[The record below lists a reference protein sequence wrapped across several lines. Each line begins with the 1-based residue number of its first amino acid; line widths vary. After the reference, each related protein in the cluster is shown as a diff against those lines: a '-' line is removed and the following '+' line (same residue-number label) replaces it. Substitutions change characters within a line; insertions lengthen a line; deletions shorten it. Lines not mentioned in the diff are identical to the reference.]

1 MSGPKKRFI
10 SIKTKLIAI
19 YMSVV
24 ILSMLIF
31 SIVIFWQSEKV
42 VIHLAQQNVTQ
53 TMLASYQSLTTKID
67 NINISMLSF
76 QIRKDVQEI
85 LCNGSPDTAI
95 EEIAELEQ
103 ILMEI
108 DTFQNSVSKLELYV
122 LDRDD
127 YPPLSRNNTVFS
139 ARQMENDIWFNNALS
154 SGSGTTWTLR
164 NHVAEGNGTVA
175 ASKVLTD
182 VTTNRPIAV
191 LKADI
196 NLQEFSKSLD
206 NIVLAETGQMFLS
219 SQSHLVSNDNSPL
232 GQMLINHPVLFN
244 DMLTRP
250 QNEMRTAVLNGD
262 KWLLS
267 SYPLKDTGLYLVG
280 AVKLSEF
287 SATQGTIAAAILIT
301 ALVLAIFSLLLI
313 WVISGMIS
321 KPAATLA
328 ASMRNYEI
336 GNTIPLEHNTRDEFG
351 ILFDMFNCMQS
362 TIAKLIADADREA
375 AMRKRAELKAL
386 QAQITPHFLYNTLN
400 SIRVLSKKYG
410 ATDVQEMIM
419 ALSKF
424 FRISLNNGAEMLTLR
439 QELEQVKAYM
449 YLQKVRY
456 RDSFDITITLPD
468 ELSQYS
474 ICKLTLQPLVENCIN
489 HAFPELD
496 EPGHIELVVQKQGD
510 YIIITISD
518 NGLSGAA
525 NIEELNRQVQK
536 AFDPEEPIEK
546 YGIHNVN
553 QRIHLY
559 FGDECGLSYKPNYP
573 SGLTAVVKIRAIELS
588 PDKTIQERK
597 NNRND

>member
-1 MSGPKKRFI
+1 MRRRFI
-10 SIKTKLIAI
+10 SIKTKLITI

-31 SIVIFWQSEKV
+31 SIVIFFQSEKV
-42 VIHLAQQNVTQ
+42 VIHLAKQNVTQ
-53 TMLASYQSLTTKID
+53 TMLATQQSLIAKID
-67 NINISMLSF
+67 NINTFMLSF

-85 LCNGSPDTAI
+85 LCNRNPDAVI
-95 EEIAELEQ
+95 DEISRLEQ

-108 DTFQNSVSKLELYV
+108 DTFQNSISKLELYV
-122 LDRDD
+122 LERDD

-139 ARQMENDIWFNNALS
+139 ARQMKNDIWFNNALD
-154 SGSGTTWTLR
+154 SGSRTTWTLR
-164 NHVAEGNGTVA
+164 NHVADGNGTVT

-219 SQSHLVSNDNSPL
+219 SQTHLVSNDSSAL

-244 DMLTRP
+244 DMLTKP
-250 QNEMRTAVLNGD
+250 QNETRTAILHED

-267 SYPLKDTGLYLVG
+267 SYSLKDTGLYLVG
-280 AVKLSEF
+280 AAKLSEF
-287 SATQGTIAAAILIT
+287 STMQGAIASAILIT
-301 ALVLAIFSLLLI
+301 ALVLGIFSLLLI
-313 WVISGMIS
+313 WTISGMIS

-328 ASMRNYEI
+328 SSMRHYEI
-336 GNTIPLEHNTRDEFG
+336 GSTIPLEHNTQDEFG
-351 ILFDMFNCMQS
+351 ILFDMFNHMQS
-362 TIAKLIADADREA
+362 TIAKLLADARKEA
-375 AMRKRAELKAL
+375 DVRKRAELKAL

-419 ALSKF
+419 ALAKF
-424 FRISLNNGAEMLTLR
+424 FRISLNNGAELLTLQ

-449 YLQKVRY
+449 YLQKIRY
-456 RDSFDITITLPD
+456 RNSFDISISIPD

-489 HAFPELD
+489 HAFADME
-496 EPGHIELVVQKQGD
+496 EPGHIKLAVQKEGE
-510 YIIITISD
+510 YIVITVSD
-518 NGLSGAA
+518 NGPDGSAA
-525 NIEELNRQVQK
+525 NIQELNRLVK
-536 AFDPEEPIEK
+536 REFNPEEPIEK

-553 QRIHLY
+553 QRIQLY
-559 FGDECGLSYKPNYP
+559 FGKDCGLSYQKNQPT
-573 SGLTAVVKIRAIELS
+573 GLTAVVKIRAVEISLVE
-588 PDKTIQERK
+588 TIQNKERK
-597 NNRND
+597 PL

>member
-1 MSGPKKRFI
+1 
-10 SIKTKLIAI
+10 
-19 YMSVV
+19 MSVV

-31 SIVIFWQSEKV
+31 SIVIFFQSEKV
-42 VIHLAQQNVTQ
+42 VIHLAKQNVTQ
-53 TMLASYQSLTTKID
+53 TMLATQQSLIAKID
-67 NINISMLSF
+67 NINTFMLSF

-85 LCNGSPDTAI
+85 LCNRNPDAVI
-95 EEIAELEQ
+95 DEISRLEQ

-108 DTFQNSVSKLELYV
+108 DTFQNSISKLELYV
-122 LDRDD
+122 LERDD

-139 ARQMENDIWFNNALS
+139 ARQMKNDIWFNNALS
-154 SGSGTTWTLR
+154 SGSSTTWTLR
-164 NHVAEGNGTVA
+164 NHVADGSGTVT

-206 NIVLAETGQMFLS
+206 NIVLAETGRMFLS
-219 SQSHLVSNDNSPL
+219 SQTHLVSNDSSAL

-244 DMLTRP
+244 DMLTKP
-250 QNEMRTAVLNGD
+250 QNETRTAILHED

-267 SYPLKDTGLYLVG
+267 SYSLKDTGLYLVG
-280 AVKLSEF
+280 AAKLSEF
-287 SATQGTIAAAILIT
+287 STMQGAIASAILIT
-301 ALVLAIFSLLLI
+301 ALVLGIFSLLLI

-328 ASMRNYEI
+328 ASMRHYEI
-336 GNTIPLEHNTRDEFG
+336 GNTVPVEHNIRDEFG
-351 ILFDMFNCMQS
+351 ILFDMFNHMQS
-362 TIAKLIADADREA
+362 TIAELLADAGKEA
-375 AMRKRAELKAL
+375 DMRKRAELKAL

-419 ALSKF
+419 ALAKF
-424 FRISLNNGAEMLTLR
+424 FRISLNNGAELLTLQ
-439 QELEQVKAYM
+439 QELKQVEAYM
-449 YLQKVRY
+449 YLQKIRY
-456 RDSFDITITLPD
+456 RDSFDISISIPD

-489 HAFPELD
+489 HAFADME
-496 EPGHIELVVQKQGD
+496 EPGHIELAVQKQGE

-518 NGLSGAA
+518 NGPDGAA
-525 NIEELNRQVQK
+525 NIRELNRLVK
-536 AFDPEEPIEK
+536 REFNPEEPIEK

-553 QRIHLY
+553 QRIQLY
-559 FGDECGLSYKPNYP
+559 FGKDCGLFYQKNQPT
-573 SGLTAVVKIRAIELS
+573 GLTAVVKIRAVEISLVE
-588 PDKTIQERK
+588 TIQNKERK
-597 NNRND
+597 PL

>member
-1 MSGPKKRFI
+1 MFRRKKRFI
-10 SIKTKLIAI
+10 SIKIKLIAM
-19 YMSVV
+19 YLSVV

-31 SIVIFWQSEKV
+31 AVVIFWKSEKV
-42 VIHLAQQNVTQ
+42 VMHLAQQNVTQ
-53 TMLASYQSLTTKID
+53 TMLASYQSLITKID
-67 NINISMLSF
+67 NINVSILSF
-76 QIRKDVQEI
+76 QIRKDAQEI
-85 LCNGSPDTAI
+85 LCTGSPDAAI
-95 EEIAELEQ
+95 EEISRLEQ

-108 DTFQNSVSKLELYV
+108 DTFQNSISKLELYV

-139 ARQMENDIWFNNALS
+139 ARQMENDIWFNAALN
-154 SGSGTTWTLR
+154 SGSSTTWTLR
-164 NHVAEGNGTVA
+164 NHVAEGNGTVV

-182 VTTNRPIAV
+182 VTTNRPVAV

-196 NLQEFSKSLD
+196 NLQEFSKSID
-206 NIVLAETGQMFLS
+206 GIVLAETGRMFLS
-219 SQSHLVSNDNSPL
+219 SQSHLVGYDNSPL
-232 GQMLINHPVLFN
+232 GQLLVNHPILFH
-244 DMLTRP
+244 DMLTKS
-250 QNEMRTAVLNGD
+250 QNEMRTTILDGE

-267 SYPLKDTGLYLVG
+267 SYPLKNTGLYLVG

-301 ALVLAIFSLLLI
+301 ALALVVFSLLLI

-328 ASMRNYEI
+328 ASMRHYEI
-336 GNTIPLEHNTRDEFG
+336 GNTIPLEYNIRDEFG
-351 ILFDMFNCMQS
+351 ILFTMFNRMQS
-362 TIAKLIADADREA
+362 TIAKLMADAARESD
-375 AMRKRAELKAL
+375 MRKRAELKAL

-424 FRISLNNGAEMLTLR
+424 FRISLNNGAEMLTLE
-439 QELEQVKAYM
+439 QELEQIKAYM

-489 HAFPELD
+489 HAFTDMD
-496 EPGHIELVVQKQGD
+496 EPGHIELAAEKQGE
-510 YIIITISD
+510 YIIITVSD
-518 NGLSGAA
+518 NGPDGAA
-525 NIEELNRQVQK
+525 NIKELNRQVK
-536 AFDPEEPIEK
+536 RAFDPEEPIEK

-553 QRIHLY
+553 QRIQLY
-559 FGDECGLSYKPNYP
+559 FGKDCGLFYQKNKPT
-573 SGLTAVVKIRAIELS
+573 GLTAVVKIRAVEISLVE
-588 PDKTIQERK
+588 TIQKKERK
-597 NNRND
+597 QS

>member
-1 MSGPKKRFI
+1 MFRRKKRFI
-10 SIKTKLIAI
+10 SIKIKLIAM
-19 YMSVV
+19 YLSVV

-31 SIVIFWQSEKV
+31 AVVIFWKSEKV
-42 VIHLAQQNVTQ
+42 VMHLAQQNVTQ
-53 TMLASYQSLTTKID
+53 TMLASYQSLITKID
-67 NINISMLSF
+67 NINVSILSF
-76 QIRKDVQEI
+76 QIRKDAQEI
-85 LCNGSPDTAI
+85 LCTGSPDAAI
-95 EEIAELEQ
+95 EEISRLEQ

-108 DTFQNSVSKLELYV
+108 DTFQNSISKLELYV

-139 ARQMENDIWFNNALS
+139 ARQMENDIWFNAALN
-154 SGSGTTWTLR
+154 SGSSTTWTLR
-164 NHVAEGNGTVA
+164 NHVAEGNGTVV

-182 VTTNRPIAV
+182 VTTNRPVAV

-196 NLQEFSKSLD
+196 NLQEFSKSID
-206 NIVLAETGQMFLS
+206 GIVLAETGRMFLS
-219 SQSHLVSNDNSPL
+219 SQSHLVGYDNSPL
-232 GQMLINHPVLFN
+232 GQLLVNHPILFH
-244 DMLTRP
+244 DMLTKS
-250 QNEMRTAVLNGD
+250 QNEMRTTILDGE

-301 ALVLAIFSLLLI
+301 ALALVVFSLLLI

-328 ASMRNYEI
+328 ASMRHYEI
-336 GNTIPLEHNTRDEFG
+336 GNTIPLEYNIRDEFG
-351 ILFDMFNCMQS
+351 ILFTMFNRMQS
-362 TIAKLIADADREA
+362 TIAKLMADAARESD
-375 AMRKRAELKAL
+375 MRKRAELKAL

-424 FRISLNNGAEMLTLR
+424 FRISLNNGAEMLTLE
-439 QELEQVKAYM
+439 QELEQIKAYM

-489 HAFPELD
+489 HAFTDMD
-496 EPGHIELVVQKQGD
+496 EPGHIELAAEKQGE
-510 YIIITISD
+510 YIIITVSD
-518 NGLSGAA
+518 NGPDGVA
-525 NIEELNRQVQK
+525 NIKELNRQVK
-536 AFDPEEPIEK
+536 RAFDPEEPIEK

-553 QRIHLY
+553 QRIQLY
-559 FGDECGLSYKPNYP
+559 FGKDCGLFYQKNKPT
-573 SGLTAVVKIRAIELS
+573 GLTAVVKIRAVEISLVE
-588 PDKTIQERK
+588 TIQKKERK
-597 NNRND
+597 QS

>member
-1 MSGPKKRFI
+1 MFRRKKRFI
-10 SIKTKLIAI
+10 SIKIKLIAM
-19 YMSVV
+19 YLSVV
-24 ILSMLIF
+24 VLSMLIF
-31 SIVIFWQSEKV
+31 AVVIFWKSERV
-42 VIHLAQQNVTQ
+42 VMHLAQQNVTQ
-53 TMLASYQSLTTKID
+53 TMLASYQSLITKID
-67 NINISMLSF
+67 NINVSILSF

-85 LCNGSPDTAI
+85 LCTGSPDTAI
-95 EEIAELEQ
+95 EEISKLEQ

-108 DTFQNSVSKLELYV
+108 DTFQNSISKLELYV
-122 LDRDD
+122 LDRED

-139 ARQMENDIWFNNALS
+139 ARQMENDIWFNAALS
-154 SGSGTTWTLR
+154 SGNSTTWTLR
-164 NHVAEGNGTVA
+164 NHVAEGNGTVV

-191 LKADI
+191 LKTDI
-196 NLQEFSKSLD
+196 NLQEFSKSID
-206 NIVLAETGQMFLS
+206 GIVLAETGRMFLS
-219 SQSHLVSNDNSPL
+219 SQSHLVGYDNSPL
-232 GQMLINHPVLFN
+232 GQLLVNHPILFN
-244 DMLTRP
+244 DMLTKS
-250 QNEMRTAVLNGD
+250 QNEMRTTMLDGE

-287 SATQGTIAAAILIT
+287 SATQGAIAAAILIT
-301 ALVLAIFSLLLI
+301 TLILVVFSLLLI

-328 ASMRNYEI
+328 SSMRHYEI
-336 GNTIPLEHNTRDEFG
+336 GNTIPLEYNTRDEFG
-351 ILFDMFNCMQS
+351 ILFAMFNRMQS
-362 TIAKLIADADREA
+362 TIAKLMADAARESD
-375 AMRKRAELKAL
+375 MRKRAELKAL

-424 FRISLNNGAEMLTLR
+424 FRISLNNGAEMLTLG
-439 QELEQVKAYM
+439 QELEQIKAYM

-489 HAFPELD
+489 HAFTDID
-496 EPGHIELVVQKQGD
+496 ETGHIELAVQKQGE
-510 YIIITISD
+510 YIIITVSD
-518 NGLSGAA
+518 NGPNGAA
-525 NIEELNRQVQK
+525 NIKELNRQVK
-536 AFDPEEPIEK
+536 RAFDPEEPIEK

-553 QRIHLY
+553 QRIQLY
-559 FGDECGLSYKPNYP
+559 FGKDCGLFYQKNEPA
-573 SGLTAVVKIRAIELS
+573 GLTAVVKIRAVEISLVE
-588 PDKTIQERK
+588 TIQKKER
-597 NNRND
+597 